1 MMAFLIA
8 ILVVLILSINI
19 AYIFNKRIEY
29 MLPITGALVSFVLYV
44 FAFFGARSLGVAF
57 LIILFILSTTY
68 SIYKIIYYHDP
79 IKEVFKSAG
88 LIYFVAMIV
97 ITFIIARGFM
107 FSSWDEF
114 SHWGLILKDIFI
126 SNGFGNL
133 SGATTFSYPPGVSL
147 FLSFFTHFSNMFLEQ
162 NALRGIILLTCSQMA
177 IVFVGIK
184 YNDWKKVL
192 LLSTVLFL
200 LPTIFFSSFY
210 STIYVDALMGLIF
223 CNILYFNYLYR
234 KKDLFYAIY
243 MSLQFYLLANA
254 KQIGI
259 GMVIIAFIA
268 ILIDF
273 IYSNRTKSLKL
284 FFLNNKNKLMFTLLP
299 LAAGLLTNITW
310 GVYIKCQHISE
321 IVKASDLKLSD
332 ILSFFEGNML
342 EYRNTTVVN
351 FVTNF
356 FSEKQY
362 GAVFF
367 SYFIITAGL
376 LLVMYYL
383 YKNNKI
389 NKQKTFALQLF
400 ASLGLFV
407 YSGVI
412 LFMYLFVF
420 SEYEAV
426 HIASMDRYIG
436 TYVLGLLALS
446 VFLLINYFIKSR
458 GSRCLPN
465 FKIAFLLILLMCFIP
480 IKDVINDTILS
491 SFTNKTRQQNRIPY
505 YRAEQF
511 SRYLNPKTDRVY
523 IVSQMNNG
531 EDYWKASYAFTPI
544 QTSPN
549 DGAWS
554 LGVPYTPTDIWTVN
568 KTIKEWSNDLENY
581 SYVYL
586 QYIDDRF
593 INDYGQLF
601 EDTNEIRG
609 RDIYSIDKFGGMVVL
624 KNVSNSILINK

>member
-1 MMAFLIA
+1 MAFLIA

-19 AYIFNKRIEY
+19 AYIFDKRIEY
-29 MLPITGALVSFVLYV
+29 TLPITSALVSLVLYV
-44 FAFFGARSLGVAF
+44 FTFFGARSMGVIF
-57 LIILFILSTTY
+57 LLMLLVLSIAY
-68 SIYKIIYYHDP
+68 SVYKIVHRHDS
-79 IKEVFKSAG
+79 IKEVFRSAG
-88 LIYFVAMIV
+88 LIYFVVMIIV
-97 ITFIIARGFM
+97 TFIIAHGFM

-133 SGATTFSYPPGVSL
+133 SSATTFSYPPGVSL
-147 FLSFFTHFSNMFLEQ
+147 FLSFFTHFSNVFLEQ
-162 NALRGIILLTCSQMA
+162 NALRGIILLACSQMA
-177 IVFVGIK
+177 IVFVGVK
-184 YNDWKKVL
+184 HNDWKKIF
-192 LLSTVLFL
+192 LLSTILFI

-210 STIYVDALMGLIF
+210 STIYVDAFMGLIF

-243 MSLQFYLLANA
+243 IGLQFYLLANT

-259 GMVIIAFIA
+259 GMVMIAFIA

-273 IYSNRTKSLKL
+273 IYSNKVKHIKS
-284 FFLNNKNKLMFTLLP
+284 FLINKKNELIFLLLP
-299 LAAGLLTNITW
+299 LLAALLTNISW
-310 GVYIKCQHISE
+310 AIYIKCQHISE
-321 IVKASDLKLSD
+321 IVKASDIKLSD
-332 ILSFFEGNML
+332 VLSFFRGDML

-367 SYFIITAGL
+367 SYFLIATAL

-383 YKNNKI
+383 YKNDRTD
-389 NKQKTFALQLF
+389 KQKTFALQLF

-420 SEYEAV
+420 SEYEAI
-426 HIASMDRYIG
+426 HLASMDRYIG
-436 TYVLGLLALS
+436 TYILGLLALS
-446 VFLLINYFIKSR
+446 VFLLINYIIKSR
-458 GSRCLPN
+458 GNRCSPN
-465 FKIAFLLILLMCFIP
+465 FKIAFLFILLMCFVP
-480 IKDVINDTILS
+480 VKDVVNDTILS
-491 SFTNKTRQQNRIPY
+491 SSTNKVRQQNRTPY

-511 SRYLNPKTDRVY
+511 SKSLDPKKDRVY
-523 IVSQMNNG
+523 IISQMNNG
-531 EDYWKASYAFTPI
+531 EDYWKAGYALTPI

-549 DGAWS
+549 NGAWS
-554 LGVPYTPTDIWTVN
+554 LGMPYTPTDIWTVN
-568 KTIKEWSNDLENY
+568 KTAKEWSDDLKSY

-593 INDYGQLF
+593 VNDYGQLF
-601 EDTNEIRG
+601 ENISDIRS
-609 RDIYSIDKFGGMVVL
+609 RDIYSIDKSGGRVILKDVSDLMMV
-624 KNVSNSILINK
+624 K